1 MTYFDMQQ
9 QSGLQNPGQWS
20 WANPQT
26 SQLYGQHIGGHGPQ
40 ANGFVAPGVGLGMGS
55 GGQAAYGPQYGQQ
68 YGAFGGPF
76 GQPNTGALG
85 TGAFGQGMWGQGTG
99 GGFQP
104 NWGQH
109 RQLTQQDVGEVVRQL
124 VPLLPH
130 IVAQAQQPLAAFG
143 YGGIGYGS
151 YANQQRQLTQ
161 QDINE
166 VVRQILPILPQIVGA
181 LQGQAPLHAA
191 AMYGGFGQGL
201 AGQGGLF
208 GQGLFG
214 QGLAGQGLGGQG
226 PFGQIQQNP
235 YAQHLMGQTFIN
247 QQPFGQP
254 GWPAFQSAFGNSQ
267 NWGQTQR
274 QLTPQDV
281 SEVVRQ
287 LVWTIPQVIGNL
299 QAYGQQRTI

>member
-9 QSGLQNPGQWS
+9 QSGLQNQPGQWS
-20 WANPQT
+20 WSNPQN
-26 SQLYGQHIGGHGPQ
+26 SQMYGQHIGGLGLQ
-40 ANGFVAPGVGLGMGS
+40 ANGFL
-55 GGQAAYGPQYGQQ
+55 GQAAYGPQYGQQ
-68 YGAFGGPF
+68 YGALGGPF
-76 GQPNTGALG
+76 GQPNSGAFGL
-85 TGAFGQGMWGQGTG
+85 GAFGQGMWGQGG
-99 GGFQP
+99 GVQSS
-104 NWGQH
+104 WGPH

-143 YGGIGYGS
+143 YGGIGYGP

-181 LQGQAPLHAA
+181 LQGQGPLQAA

-201 AGQGGLF
+201 A
-208 GQGLFG
+208 G

-226 PFGQIQQNP
+226 PFGQNLQNP
-235 YAQHLMGQTFIN
+235 YAQHQMGQTFIN
-247 QQPFGQP
+247 QQPFGQT

-267 NWGQTQR
+267 NWSPMQLQR
-274 QLTPQDV
+274 QLTQQDV
-281 SEVVRQ
+281 NEVVRQ

-299 QAYGQQRTI
+299 QANGQQRTI